1 MEKVYFS
8 LELTDIPRV
17 SGDYYFDM
25 KKFFEPYVK
34 KRAKIIRQ
42 QEHGIVSRLRATS
55 VAKREIKESIDH
67 IKRKYEISYNS
78 DWCSISSVLLGTPH
92 TFMVCSETR
101 KEGYERA
108 EKATGALARYLS
120 ESLKKDISLILKIT
134 DREDELVSKDE
145 DMSLLEAPRN

>member
-17 SGDYYFDM
+17 SGNYYFDM
-25 KKFFEPYVK
+25 TKFFEPYVK

-101 KEGYERA
+101 KESGSRSRCIFD
-108 EKATGALARYLS
+108 GGRQR
-120 ESLKKDISLILKIT
+120 D
-134 DREDELVSKDE
+134 
-145 DMSLLEAPRN
+145 